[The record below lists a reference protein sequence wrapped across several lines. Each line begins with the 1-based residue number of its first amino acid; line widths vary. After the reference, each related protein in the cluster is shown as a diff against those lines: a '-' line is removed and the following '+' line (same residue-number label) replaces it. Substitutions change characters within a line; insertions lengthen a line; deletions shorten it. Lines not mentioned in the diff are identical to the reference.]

1 MAVDSLA
8 RAVSLAA
15 PTKEDL
21 ANQKEEL
28 KQYVDEK
35 TTAAIAGDGV
45 TNIVQLTQAQYDAL
59 SVKDNKT
66 LYIILG

>member
-15 PTKEDL
+15 PTKQDL
-21 ANQKEEL
+21 EKQTKEL
-28 KQYVDEK
+28 KQYVDDK
-35 TTAAIAGDGV
+35 TAVSIAGQGI

-59 SVKDNKT
+59 TEKDNAT
-66 LYIILG
+66 LYLILG

>member
-21 ANQKEEL
+21 EKQKEDL

-66 LYIILG
+66 LYVILG

>member
-15 PTKEDL
+15 PTKQDL
-21 ANQKEEL
+21 EKQKEDL

-66 LYIILG
+66 LYVILG

>member
-15 PTKEDL
+15 PTKQDL
-21 ANQKEEL
+21 EKQKEDL

-35 TTAAIAGDGV
+35 TTAVIAGDGV

-66 LYIILG
+66 LYVILG